1 MSCDSSWNAPFL
13 VAAVCLR
20 RELDDSMQG
29 DFDVWQVGLGK
40 VMEIGVACNE
50 VRTTVYNTE
59 PK

>member
-1 MSCDSSWNAPFL
+1 
-13 VAAVCLR
+13 
-20 RELDDSMQG
+20 MQG